1 MKILIIG
8 NKGFI
13 GQHASRYFSKQHHV
27 YGADV
32 NQDYN
37 AKNYFVIDQ
46 SNADFK
52 SVFAK
57 VVFDVCINCSGA
69 ANVSESIKNVARDYE
84 LNTHNVF
91 HILNAIHQYQPQ
103 CKFINL
109 SSAAVYGNPK
119 VLPISENQPARPVSP
134 YGFHKY
140 MAETICKEFHEQFGL
155 QTVSLRIFSAYG
167 EGLMKQFFWDLYKKQ
182 QVSQEIE
189 LWGTGNE
196 SRDFIYIQDLLQAID
211 KVMNNS
217 LFIGETIN
225 VANEKEVK
233 IQDAAKLFIQLFNP
247 KVEMKFN
254 REIRKGDPINWRADI
269 TQLRALGYKQQY
281 SIEQGLKN
289 YSLWL
294 KELS

>member
-1 MKILIIG
+1 VKILIIG